1 MDRLLLRR
9 AAVDSFAA
17 GNLVDDYPM
26 DRFVVNNSDDKVP
39 VRASEAG
46 QGWRHLSAKK
56 GGWMREHGQNTDN
69 LRTVGEQVPLRTMN
83 KSLKDLREFG
93 GPPRDRT
100 EDPLIKSQLLY
111 QLS

>member
-1 MDRLLLRR
+1 
-9 AAVDSFAA
+9 
-17 GNLVDDYPM
+17 
-26 DRFVVNNSDDKVP
+26 
-39 VRASEAG
+39 
-46 QGWRHLSAKK
+46 
-56 GGWMREHGQNTDN
+56 MREHGQNTDN
-69 LRTVGEQVPLRTMN
+69 LRTVGEQVPLRTMH